1 MEKEKKEYVK
11 ETEREKR
18 GEGGE
23 GEGSEKGTTFS
34 TIEEK
39 RKR

>member
-1 MEKEKKEYVK
+1 MK